1 MHHRPLLRYRA
12 SIGHGAVEHFVFLSQ
27 VLVELELVGDG
38 ISNLNAKH
46 EIDERSQAC
55 ANRAAGKVGT
65 ERRGRW
71 VRSAQWDCRDV
82 EGQGASGCGSQKSK
96 TPTMK
101 DSPLMPCC
109 RIDSSNLEHST
120 P

>member
-65 ERRGRW
+65 QCPVGLQRRG
-71 VRSAQWDCRDV
+71 
-82 EGQGASGCGSQKSK
+82 GSGCIWVWVPEKQNPNNEGL
-96 TPTMK
+96 TTDAVLPH
-101 DSPLMPCC
+101 
-109 RIDSSNLEHST
+109 R
-120 P
+120 